1 MNTMFRRSALVLTLV
16 LLAAC
21 GRSAE
26 EAGDPPMREESTGA
40 MSGGMQ
46 GMPMQGM
53 SGMQGGGMM
62 EQMQSHMQMMEG
74 ASGDSLG
81 AMMPMHRQ
89 MTANMIARFNRE
101 MRDMNMAADGR
112 WNATVDSLRQDL
124 VRMPEMNMDEMRAL
138 MPAHHARVT
147 RLMEMHRGMMGD
159 MEM

>member
-1 MNTMFRRSALVLTLV
+1 MNAMFRRSALVLTLV

-46 GMPMQGM
+46 GM
-53 SGMQGGGMM
+53 SGVQGGGMM
-62 EQMQSHMQMMEG
+62 EQMQSHMQRMEG
-74 ASGDSLG
+74 ASGDSLR

-89 MTANMIARFNRE
+89 LTANMIARFNRE

-124 VRMPEMNMDEMRAL
+124 VRMPEMNMDEMRAS

-147 RLMEMHRGMMGD
+147 RLMEMHRGMMGE